1 MDQAE
6 DCSKCNSAEKKM
18 KYYINPGYVLREIAG
33 EYAIV
38 SVDEKNLITNAMMVP
53 NDSAV
58 FLWNAFRQP
67 STEEDV
73 ISYAI
78 QEYDASE
85 EIIRSAVNR
94 FVKELLKYEILKEV
108 E

>member
-1 MDQAE
+1 MDQAD
-6 DCSKCNSAEKKM
+6 DCNKCNFAEKKM

-38 SVDEKNLITNAMMVP
+38 SVDEKNMITNALMVP
-53 NDSAV
+53 NETAV
-58 FLWNAFRQP
+58 FLWNAFQQP
-67 STEEDV
+67 STEENV
-73 ISYAI
+73 VSHVI
-78 QEYDASE
+78 QEYDAPE
-85 EIIRSAVNR
+85 EVIRGAVNR

>member
-6 DCSKCNSAEKKM
+6 DCNKCNFAEKKM

-58 FLWNAFRQP
+58 FLWNAFRHP

-73 ISYAI
+73 VSYAI
-78 QEYDASE
+78 QEYDAPEE
-85 EIIRSAVNR
+85 EIRNDVNR
-94 FVKELLKYEILKEV
+94 FVKELLKYEILKE
-108 E
+108 EE

>member
-1 MDQAE
+1 MENAQDR
-6 DCSKCNSAEKKM
+6 SKCNPAEKKM
-18 KYYINPGYVLREIAG
+18 KYYINPGYILREIAG

-58 FLWNAFRQP
+58 FLWNAFLQP

-73 ISYAI
+73 ISHAI
-78 QEYDASE
+78 EEYDASE
-85 EIIRSAVNR
+85 EIIRRAVNR
-94 FVKELLKYEILKEV
+94 FVTELLKYEILKEV